1 MLGGMNYPTC
11 REKTN
16 LSFQTLETKT
26 AERAT
31 KNGGKN

>member
-1 MLGGMNYPTC
+1 MLGGRNYPTC

-26 AERAT
+26 TQRALKKPV
-31 KNGGKN
+31 KN